1 MIAHSGLGGRRAK
14 VELIGDG
21 VRFLLTFCAVILAG
35 TLSVVAPAAA
45 QGVERPA
52 QERARI
58 LAIGDSLTAWNTL
71 AGRSIPHVV
80 SASLKEP
87 VESRAVSGAHVIYA
101 LPITGAMGMRIGA
114 QFGQDTPDWVIVTGG
129 GNDLWLGCGCSRCQR
144 RMDRMI
150 SPDGSA
156 GAVPDLM
163 RRIRKTGAR
172 VIYIGYLR
180 SPGWNTVIDH
190 CRDEGDAFEAR
201 LSVMARQTEG
211 VWFLSNAD
219 LVPDGDTSFHALD
232 GIHPSVKGS
241 TAIGKR
247 VAALIRKL
255 DRER

>member
-1 MIAHSGLGGRRAK
+1 M
-14 VELIGDG
+14 
-21 VRFLLTFCAVILAG
+21 RFLLTRLAATLAATLYLAVP
-35 TLSVVAPAAA
+35 VAA
-45 QGVERPA
+45 QGADRIVAEDG
-52 QERARI
+52 RI
-58 LAIGDSLTAWNTL
+58 LSIGDSLMAWNTI
-71 AGRSIPHVV
+71 AGRSIPNVV
-80 SASLKEP
+80 SAILEEP

-114 QFGQDTPDWVIVTGG
+114 QFGKDSPDWVLVTGG

-255 DRER
+255 DRGR